1 MAQLLHRLGSFSVR
15 HRRLVI
21 ISWLI
26 GIVALSAGAIGIS
39 KPFSDGFSV
48 PGTESQDAIELIE
61 ARTPGADADAASG
74 RVVFAAPDGESLDTG
89 AGRAAV
95 EQAIDAIGQVPGVVE
110 VSDPYTSAA
119 VSQDGGIAYAD
130 VDFGM
135 PAGDI
140 AKEQTDGVAA
150 AVQPATDAGL
160 RVELG
165 GDAAA
170 APAEAPIG
178 EVLGIVVAALVLTIT
193 FGSVVAAGLPLL
205 TAALGV
211 AVGIMGAL
219 AATAFTDLDSNTT
232 TLTLMLGLAVGIDY
246 ALLVLTRH
254 RAQVRAG
261 MDIEPSI
268 AKAVATAGSAVVFA
282 GTTVVIALVALLV
295 TGIPLLQ
302 QMGLATAFTV
312 AVAVLVN
319 LTLVPALMAVM
330 GRRAVRGKVMLETD
344 GPAAAARPTMGARW
358 IALVMKRRVVA
369 LVIPVVA
376 LGALAV
382 PALDME
388 LALPGDSALSPE
400 TTQRQAYDLL
410 SEGFGPGFN
419 GPLTVATVLPTGVG
433 GEAAAAEVATQLGRI
448 DGVAAVS
455 PPQLNPEGDLALI
468 RVVPTTGPT
477 DPATTDLV
485 RSIRDAAGGIESA
498 TGTEVLVTGQT
509 AVEIDASQQMADA
522 LIPYLAVIVGL
533 ALLVLLLAFRSV
545 LVPVTALAGFLLTIA
560 ATFGA
565 VVSVFQHGFAADL
578 LGVDQTGPL
587 ASILPVIMIGVL
599 FGLAMDYQIFLIS
612 RMREEVGHGATP
624 SDAVR
629 DGFRHGARV
638 VTSAALIMTAVFS
651 GFMIPDDPIIKS
663 VGFAFALG
671 VLIDAF
677 VVRMTLIPAL
687 MLLMGRRA
695 WHLPGWL
702 DRVLPNV
709 DLEGAAMDA
718 GSSAGDRPREAV
730 LVATGSAPVGTS
742 PEPTGGTSHDRH

>member
-1 MAQLLHRLGSFSVR
+1 M
-15 HRRLVI
+15 I

-74 RVVFAAPDGESLDTG
+74 RVVFAAPEGQSLGSG
-89 AGRAAV
+89 AGRSAV
-95 EQAIDAIGQVPGVVE
+95 EQAIGAIGQVPGVAE
-110 VSDPYTSAA
+110 VSDPYTSEA
-119 VSQDGGIAYAD
+119 VSTDGATAYAD
-130 VDFGM
+130 VDFAI
-135 PAGDI
+135 PAGEI
-140 AKEQTDGVAA
+140 ATEQTDGVAA
-150 AVQPATDAGL
+150 AVQPAQDAGL
-160 RVELG
+160 RVEVG

-193 FGSVVAAGLPLL
+193 FGSVIAAGLPLL

-261 MDIEPSI
+261 MDIGPSI

-312 AVAVLVN
+312 AVAVAVN

-330 GRRAVRGKVMLETD
+330 GRRAVRGKVFLETD
-344 GPAAAARPTMGARW
+344 SAAAAARPTLGARW
-358 IALVMKRRVVA
+358 IGLVVKRRIVA
-369 LVIPVVA
+369 IVIPVVA

-388 LALPGDSALSPE
+388 LALPGDAALSPE
-400 TTQRQAYDLL
+400 STQRQAYDLL

-433 GEAAAAEVATQLGRI
+433 GEAAAAEVATQLGRV

-468 RVVPTTGPT
+468 QVVPTTGPT

-509 AVEIDASQQMADA
+509 AVEIDASQKMADA

-545 LVPVTALAGFLLTIA
+545 LVPLTALAGFLLTIA

-565 VVSVFQHGFAADL
+565 VVSVFQNGHAAGL

-587 ASILPVIMIGVL
+587 ASILPVVMIGVL
-599 FGLAMDYQIFLIS
+599 FGLAMDYQIFLVS
-612 RMREEVGHGATP
+612 RMREEVRRGATP
-624 SDAVR
+624 VDAVR

-638 VTSAALIMTAVFS
+638 VTAAALIMTAVFS

-695 WHLPGWL
+695 WYLPRWL
-702 DRVLPNV
+702 DRALPEV
-709 DLEGAAMDA
+709 DLDGAAMDA
-718 GSSAGDRPREAV
+718 GPSSEQPPREAV
-730 LVATGSAPVGTS
+730 LAAAGSATAETS
-742 PEPTGGTSHDRH
+742 PETGGGSRDQARG

>member
-1 MAQLLHRLGSFSVR
+1 MAHLLHRLGSFSVR

-21 ISWLI
+21 ITWLI
-26 GIVALSAGAIGIS
+26 GITALSAGAIAIS
-39 KPFSDGFSV
+39 KPFADGFSV
-48 PGTESQDAIELIE
+48 PGTESQQAIELIE
-61 ARTPGADADAASG
+61 DRTPGADADAASG
-74 RVVFAAPDGESLDTG
+74 RVVFAAPDGQSLESG
-89 AGRAAV
+89 AGRDAV
-95 EQAIDAIGQVPGVVE
+95 EEAVGAIGEIPGVAG
-110 VSDPYTSAA
+110 VSDPYTAEA
-119 VSQDGGIAYAD
+119 VSTDGGTAYAD
-130 VDFGM
+130 VDFSM

-160 RVELG
+160 RVEVG

-178 EVLGIVVAALVLTIT
+178 EILGIVVAALVLTIT

-219 AATAFTDLDSNTT
+219 AATSFTDLSSNTT
-232 TLTLMLGLAVGIDY
+232 TLTPMLGLAVGIDY
-246 ALLVLTRH
+246 ALLIVTRH

-261 MDIEPSI
+261 TEIGPSI
-268 AKAVATAGSAVVFA
+268 ARAVATAGSSVVFA

-319 LTLVPALMAVM
+319 LTLVPALLAVV
-330 GRRAVRGKVMLETD
+330 GRHAVRGKVVLETD
-344 GPAAAARPTMGARW
+344 VAAARPTLGARW
-358 IALVMKRRVVA
+358 ITVVMRHRVVA
-369 LVIPVVA
+369 LVIPVVV

-382 PALDME
+382 PALGME
-388 LALPGDSALSPE
+388 LALPGDGALSPE

-410 SEGFGPGFN
+410 SDGFGPGFN
-419 GPLTVATVLPTGVG
+419 GPLTVAAVLPDGADG
-433 GEAAAAEVATQLGRI
+433 AAAAADVATRLGQV

-455 PPQLNPEGDLALI
+455 PPQVNAGGDLALI

-485 RSIRDAAGGIESA
+485 HDIRDAAGGIEAA
-498 TGTEVLVTGQT
+498 TGTDVLVTGQT
-509 AVEIDASQQMADA
+509 AVEIDASQKMGDA

-545 LVPVTALAGFLLTIA
+545 LIPLSALAGFLLTIA

-587 ASILPVIMIGVL
+587 ASILPVVMIGVL
-599 FGLAMDYQIFLIS
+599 FGLAMDYQVFLVS
-612 RMREEVGHGATP
+612 RMREEIGHGATP

-638 VTSAALIMTAVFS
+638 VTAAALIMTAVFS

-687 MLLMGRRA
+687 LLLMGRRA

-702 DRVLPNV
+702 DRVLPDV
-709 DLEGAAMDA
+709 DLEGAAMDT
-718 GSSAGDRPREAV
+718 GSPSGGAPREAA
-730 LVATGSAPVGTS
+730 LATAGSAPSG
-742 PEPTGGTSHDRH
+742 TGGGSVR